1 MCVLCVLQ
9 CFSHVH
15 LFVTLWTVAR
25 LLCPGDSP
33 GKILEQVVM
42 TSSWGSY
49 RPKDQTCIS
58 YVSCIGRQ
66 VLYDSATW
74 EVLSASPVFSFNPK
88 AFLRC
93 RSEKAMA
100 THSSVLAWRTP
111 GTGEPGGLL
120 PMGSH
125 RVGHD

>member
-1 MCVLCVLQ
+1 
-9 CFSHVH
+9 
-15 LFVTLWTVAR
+15 
-25 LLCPGDSP
+25 
-33 GKILEQVVM
+33 M

-100 THSSVLAWRTP
+100 THSSTLAWKTP
-111 GTGEPGGLL
+111 WMEESGRLQS
-120 PMGSH
+120 MGSL
-125 RVGHD
+125 RVGYD